1 MTGRVA
7 LDDFA
12 HPSREAME
20 KLLDENAKLRS
31 QLVAAQQLVGELEL
45 IADSDPLTPLPNRR
59 AFVREFER
67 AVAHVARHATPIA
80 VMFVDL
86 NRLKSVNDEYG
97 HNAGDA
103 ALIHVAKV
111 LSEHVR
117 ATDVV
122 ARIGGDEFGLVLY
135 RLDAAAAKEK
145 ADMLVR
151 HIAQTPIDV
160 EGGTIRV
167 GVSIGS
173 TIIAPEDSFATAL
186 ARADIA
192 MYCAK
197 RG

>member
-1 MTGRVA
+1 MTGRLA

-20 KLLDENAKLRS
+20 QLLDENAKLRR
-31 QLVAAQQLVGELEL
+31 QLAATQQLVGELEL

-67 AVAHVARHATPIA
+67 AVAHVARHSTPIA

-86 NRLKSVNDEYG
+86 DRLKNVNDEHG

-103 ALIHVAKV
+103 ALIHVAKI
-111 LSEHVR
+111 LSAHVR

-135 RLDAAAAKEK
+135 RLDEAAAKEK

-151 HIAQTPIDV
+151 QIAATPIAVADSL
-160 EGGTIRV
+160 IQI

-173 TIIAPEDSFATAL
+173 TIINGEDSFATTL